1 MIKKMI
7 GIIAAVFMSL
17 VFCCG
22 CGDKKFVAFE
32 KTNLETAFNNAW
44 ISQEHLKSIAYYYNG
59 EVDEPAF
66 ALIPKL
72 QLSEKTVNNI
82 KLSYMQQEYIK
93 SVYPNATVDNARTY
107 RYYGTYNN
115 YAVVFIL
122 DDLFQYDLKFE
133 DEKIIGGVS
142 FYNYCGLQLYK
153 IM

>member
-72 QLSEKTVNNI
+72 QLSEKTVNILVSEPNTYYQQVGLVWNHFFGLPLGL
-82 KLSYMQQEYIK
+82 KLE
-93 SVYPNATVDNARTY
+93 
-107 RYYGTYNN
+107 
-115 YAVVFIL
+115 
-122 DDLFQYDLKFE
+122 
-133 DEKIIGGVS
+133 
-142 FYNYCGLQLYK
+142 
-153 IM
+153 